1 MTKSQKTII
10 TIISVAIP
18 LAVGALFRIKLD
30 FFDFS
35 FLPPFY
41 AGINALTAICLIT
54 ALLQIKKKNIER
66 HEFFIKAAMVLS
78 AIFLVCYVLYH
89 LTTESTVYGGEGMIR
104 NIYFFVL
111 LSHIG
116 LSMIIIPFVLI
127 SYVYGKARNIEKHKK
142 MVKWAFPMWLYVA
155 LSGVIVYLMISP
167 YYA

>member
-1 MTKSQKTII
+1 MTKIQKRFI
-10 TIISVAIP
+10 TIISIVIP
-18 LAVGALFRIKLD
+18 LAVGALFRIKID

-41 AGINALTAICLIT
+41 AGINALTAISLVL
-54 ALLQIKKKNIER
+54 ALVQIKKKNIER
-66 HEFFIKAAMVLS
+66 HEFFIKFAMVLS
-78 AIFLVCYVLYH
+78 AVFLVCYVLYH
-89 LTTESTVYGGEGMIR
+89 LTTESTVYGGEGFIR
-104 NIYFFVL
+104 YIYFFIL
-111 LSHIG
+111 MSHIG

-155 LSGVIVYLMISP
+155 LTGVIVYLMISP